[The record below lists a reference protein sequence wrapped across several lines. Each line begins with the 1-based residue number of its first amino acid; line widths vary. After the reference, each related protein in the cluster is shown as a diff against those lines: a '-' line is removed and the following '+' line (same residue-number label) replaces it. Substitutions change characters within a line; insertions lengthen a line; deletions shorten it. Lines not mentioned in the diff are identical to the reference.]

1 MAGGRGKTFQ
11 KSAGDKR
18 ANLTFDVP
26 NMVSAYS
33 LAPVFAFFNK
43 KDEKITQLRGS
54 AAAFPFYECC
64 LLLIPNEF
72 CDDI

>member
-33 LAPVFAFFNK
+33 LAPVFA
-43 KDEKITQLRGS
+43 DRATPGLGGGIPLLRVLFTVDS
-54 AAAFPFYECC
+54 
-64 LLLIPNEF
+64 
-72 CDDI
+72 